1 LLRGTFVHLPGVG
14 PQTERRFWATG
25 IGDWDSALSSRPP
38 SGISPRRWDELR
50 DLIEESYRR
59 LQRRHYRYFA
69 ERLTL
74 GYHWRAWPEFSDAA
88 AYLDIETTGA
98 GPGAQ
103 VTLVGIYDGVRVHQ
117 FLAGENLED
126 LPEFLERFAVLVT
139 FNGSAFDLP
148 FLKRRFRRLQ
158 LDQLHFDVR
167 FGLQRL
173 GIHGGL
179 KKIEARL
186 GVAREEDIAGLS
198 GEDAVRLWWEYQA
211 GDERALDL
219 LLRYNAADVV
229 NLETLADYAYR
240 RLWRECQERA
250 GSLRRR

>member
-1 LLRGTFVHLPGVG
+1 MLRGTFVHLPGVG
-14 PQTERRFWATG
+14 PQTERRFWASG
-25 IGDWDSALSSRPP
+25 IEDWDIALSSRAPC
-38 SGISPRRWDELR
+38 GVSPRRWDELR
-50 DLIEESYRR
+50 DLIEESFRR
-59 LQRRHYRYFA
+59 LERGHYRYFA
-69 ERLTL
+69 ERLAP

-139 FNGSAFDLP
+139 FNGAAFDLP
-148 FLKRRFRRLQ
+148 FLRRRFRGLQ

-167 FGLQRL
+167 FALQRL

-179 KKIEARL
+179 KKIETQLGLARDS
-186 GVAREEDIAGLS
+186 EIAGFN

-211 GDERALDL
+211 GDEKSLDL

-229 NLETLADYAYR
+229 NLEYLANYAYG

-250 GSLRRR
+250 ENLRRR